1 LNSQAGDRYKYIE
14 VNGFLRLPIREPRQR
29 VQSSRDI
36 MSTARDSQDSDSE
49 EDEVEDSESDASDT
63 IPLTS
68 RQENLKAL
76 EAQLSTDPTSV
87 NLWLLLLSHTTA
99 DISPDVKNAQKV
111 RAEISLSVLSRALAA
126 HPGNAQSQQ
135 LRLKYLNAGEEI
147 WTAEGLNSEWEA
159 ALQIGS
165 TELWI
170 RWLDWRIR
178 VALKGFDGIIEDAQ
192 RALAFLSREDEKGRL
207 RAFWRITI
215 ALRDAGKVINLT
227 Y

>member
-1 LNSQAGDRYKYIE
+1 LNAQAGDRYKYIE
-14 VNGFLRLPIREPRQR
+14 VDGFLRLPTREPRQR

-36 MSTARDSQDSDSE
+36 MSTARDSQGSDSE
-49 EDEVEDSESDASDT
+49 EDDVEDSESDTSDT

-87 NLWLLLLSHTTA
+87 HLWLLLLSHTTA
-99 DISPDVKNAQKV
+99 DISLDVKNAQKV

-126 HPGNAQSQQ
+126 HPGNAQSTQ

-147 WTAEGLNSEWEA
+147 WTAEALNSEWEA

-178 VALKGFDGIIEDAQ
+178 AAPKGFNGMVEDAQ
-192 RALAFLSREDEKGRL
+192 RALAFLPREDEKGRL
-207 RAFWRITI
+207 RVFWRITI
-215 ALRDAGKVINLT
+215 ALRDAGKVVNLT